1 MMNSTIEQ
9 QKEFEKMVAEIN
21 RLHSE
26 LNDLV
31 KENRE
36 REQRDNNI
44 KKSLIKEIDKLKKQN
59 LELIRENNKLNKKI
73 SSYEKRNDLLKDIPE
88 EEEIEKQYKEYY
100 SSLENELY
108 CE

>member
-1 MMNSTIEQ
+1 MKNLTIEQ

-21 RLHSE
+21 KLHNE

-44 KKSLIKEIDKLKKQN
+44 KKSLIKEVDKLKKEK
-59 LELIRENNKLNKKI
+59 LELIKENNKINKRL
-73 SSYEKRNDLLKDIPE
+73 SSYEKYNDIPSE
-88 EEEIEKQYKEYY
+88 EEYADYYEALEKEYY
-100 SSLENELY
+100 E
-108 CE
+108 

>member
-1 MMNSTIEQ
+1 MRNLTIEQ

-21 RLHSE
+21 KLHNE
-26 LNDLV
+26 LDNLV

-44 KKSLIKEIDKLKKQN
+44 KKSLIKEIDQLKKKN
-59 LELIRENNKLNKKI
+59 LELINENKNINNRL
-73 SSYEKRNDLLKDIPE
+73 SSYEKYNDMPSE
-88 EEEIEKQYKEYY
+88 EEYADYY
-100 SSLENELY
+100 EALETEY

>member
-1 MMNSTIEQ
+1 MKNLTIEQ

-21 RLHSE
+21 GLHQE

-31 KENRE
+31 KENKE

-44 KKSLIKEIDKLKKQN
+44 KKSLIKEIDKLKKEK
-59 LELIRENNKLNKKI
+59 LELIIENKKI
-73 SSYEKRNDLLKDIPE
+73 NKRLSSYEKNNDMPSE
-88 EEEIEKQYKEYY
+88 EEYADYYEALEKEY
-100 SSLENELY
+100 

>member
-1 MMNSTIEQ
+1 MKNLTIEQ

-44 KKSLIKEIDKLKKQN
+44 KKSLIKEIDKLKKEK
-59 LELIRENNKLNKKI
+59 LELIIENNKINKKL
-73 SSYEKRNDLLKDIPE
+73 SSYEKYNDMPSE
-88 EEEIEKQYKEYY
+88 EEYADYYKA
-100 SSLENELY
+100 LETEY

>member
-1 MMNSTIEQ
+1 MINLTIEQ

-44 KKSLIKEIDKLKKQN
+44 KKSLIKEIDKLKKKN
-59 LELIRENNKLNKKI
+59 LELIKENKKI
-73 SSYEKRNDLLKDIPE
+73 NKRLSSYEKHNDMPLE
-88 EEEIEKQYKEYY
+88 EEYADYY
-100 SSLENELY
+100 EALEREY

>member
-9 QKEFEKMVAEIN
+9 QKGFEKMVAEIN
-21 RLHSE
+21 KLHSE

-44 KKSLIKEIDKLKKQN
+44 KKSLIKEIDKLKKEK
-59 LELIRENNKLNKKI
+59 LELIRQNNKINKRL
-73 SSYEKRNDLLKDIPE
+73 SSYEKHNDMPLE
-88 EEEIEKQYKEYY
+88 EEYADYY
-100 SSLENELY
+100 EALEREY

>member
-1 MMNSTIEQ
+1 MRNLTIEQ

-21 RLHSE
+21 KLHQE
-26 LNDLV
+26 LNYLV

-44 KKSLIKEIDKLKKQN
+44 KKSLIKEIDKLKKEK
-59 LELIRENNKLNKKI
+59 LKLIIENKKI
-73 SSYEKRNDLLKDIPE
+73 NKRLSSYEKYNDMPSE
-88 EEEIEKQYKEYY
+88 EEYADYY
-100 SSLENELY
+100 EALETEY

>member
-1 MMNSTIEQ
+1 MKIWE
-9 QKEFEKMVAEIN
+9 QKEVEKLIAEIS
-21 RLHSE
+21 RLHNE

-44 KKSLIKEIDKLKKQN
+44 KKSLIKEIDKLKKEK
-59 LELIRENNKLNKKI
+59 LELIRQNNKLNKKI
-73 SSYEKRNDLLKDIPE
+73 SSYEKRNDLLKDIPS

>member
-1 MMNSTIEQ
+1 MKNFTIEQ
-9 QKEFEKMVAEIN
+9 QKEFEKLIAEIN
-21 RLHSE
+21 RLHNE

-44 KKSLIKEIDKLKKQN
+44 KIALKKEIDKLKKEK
-59 LELIRENNKLNKKI
+59 LELIRENTKINKRL
-73 SSYEKRNDLLKDIPE
+73 SSYEKYNDIPSE
-88 EEEIEKQYKEYY
+88 EEYADYYEALEKEY
-100 SSLENELY
+100 

>member
-1 MMNSTIEQ
+1 MINSTIEQ
-9 QKEFEKMVAEIN
+9 QKEFEKLIVEIN
-21 RLHSE
+21 RLNNE

-44 KKSLIKEIDKLKKQN
+44 KKSLIKEIDKLKKEN
-59 LELIRENNKLNKKI
+59 LTLIRENKKVNKRL
-73 SSYEKRNDLLKDIPE
+73 SSYGKHNDMPSE
-88 EEEIEKQYKEYY
+88 EEYADYYEALEKEY
-100 SSLENELY
+100 